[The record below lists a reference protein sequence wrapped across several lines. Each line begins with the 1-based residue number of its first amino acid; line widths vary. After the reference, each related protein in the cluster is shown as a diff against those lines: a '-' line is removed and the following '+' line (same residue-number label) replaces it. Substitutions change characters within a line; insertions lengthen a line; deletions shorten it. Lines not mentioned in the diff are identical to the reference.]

1 MGNAIAILTGA
12 HVAGVP
18 TFFPAADGDP
28 KKHTL
33 ILNVMINGRKKK
45 DGSRSVT
52 TVPVKFW
59 GKYATVAAHQLKV
72 GSAINVFGVYTTW
85 QRDTGEVKNGKKV
98 IEEKTSVRC
107 DEFFHAG
114 MTNKQIAAMI
124 DANLSAY
131 YAGIAAGTIH
141 PQTKLT
147 SEMLMKKP
155 ELSVYGDY
163 NPALAA
169 QTGMYG
175 YARVFVKGIGFLKG
189 DGKVVQPAVPIT
201 NDPAAVDAIARRIIE
216 LQLEGKKVDLST
228 LKVAEKVE
236 EVPAA
241 QVDAGLDAFAAAAV
255 VAG

>member
-45 DGSRSVT
+45 DGSRSVET
-52 TVPVKFW
+52 HAVKFW
-59 GKYATVAAHQLKV
+59 GKYACIAAHQLKK

-107 DEFFHAG
+107 DQFEHAG
-114 MTNKQIAAMI
+114 MTQKEVAAMI
-124 DANLSAY
+124 DVNLAAY
-131 YAGIAAGTIH
+131 YTGIAAGTIH

-175 YARVFVKGIGFLKG
+175 NARVFVKGIGWLNG
-189 DGKVVQPAVPIT
+189 NGQVAQPASAI
-201 NDPAAVDAIARRIIE
+201 PADKATVDAIARRIVE
-216 LQLEGKKVDLST
+216 LQQGQLVDVAAM
-228 LKVAEKVE
+228 KAAEKVE
-236 EVPAA
+236 VVPNAEVVAPI
-241 QVDAGLDAFAAAAV
+241 DAFAAAEV